1 MLCIGDGE
9 KSDDKKDDAAE
20 DGASDADTAKKIQ
33 LIQRK
38 MLNSQPEQ
46 KQL

>member
-1 MLCIGDGE
+1 MMRNLMIKKMMQQRMMLPMQ
-9 KSDDKKDDAAE
+9 
-20 DGASDADTAKKIQ
+20 TQQKKIQ

>member
-1 MLCIGDGE
+1 MLPMQ
-9 KSDDKKDDAAE
+9 
-20 DGASDADTAKKIQ
+20 TQQKKIQ

-38 MLNSQPEQ
+38 MLNSQSQLEQ